1 MASPGAPLP
10 SPGPN
15 DDRGPAVTAI
25 FWSEAAVA
33 VLVVSLRLYARRS
46 IRALGA
52 DDWFML
58 ITTVSVCYAPGMF
71 LGKSNECPGKVVFV
85 ALSCVITY
93 IASLGGSRHLVYV
106 PPQNL
111 SEVAKS
117 NFIVQALT
125 IFTFGTSKFSV
136 GYLILRLLPPNSK
149 WRKWSIWVLIVFTCF
164 YNWLEC
170 ILTFTQCNPARA
182 QWDPSI
188 VGTCWSL
195 HAKLVNVYVG
205 GGKQSNVRP

>member
-1 MASPGAPLP
+1 M
-10 SPGPN
+10 
-15 DDRGPAVTAI
+15 
-25 FWSEAAVA
+25 
-33 VLVVSLRLYARRS
+33 
-46 IRALGA
+46 
-52 DDWFML
+52 
-58 ITTVSVCYAPGMF
+58 
-71 LGKSNECPGKVVFV
+71 
-85 ALSCVITY
+85 ITY

-106 PPQNL
+106 PLQNL

-149 WRKWSIWVLIVFTCF
+149 WRKWFIWVLIVFTCF

-170 ILTFTQCNPARA
+170 ILTFTQCNPTRA
-182 QWDPSI
+182 QWDPS
-188 VGTCWSL
+188 VAGTCWSL

-205 GGKQSNVRP
+205 GGKQSDIKPWLEANMFQGYNIAVDVILALLPATFIWRLNMDFKKRLNLCILLGLGLL